1 MTLVERV
8 GEWPQQWLREGR
20 EQGRE
25 QGLEQGVEQGVEQ
38 QRVLLCRMA
47 ARRFGTD
54 TSARLAELLA
64 PIAAPEPLA
73 EVGDWLVSCD
83 SGAEFIARVE
93 RFSSR

>member
-1 MTLVERV
+1 
-8 GEWPQQWLREGR
+8 
-20 EQGRE
+20 
-25 QGLEQGVEQGVEQ
+25 
-38 QRVLLCRMA
+38 MA

-54 TSARLAELLA
+54 TSDRLAELLA

-83 SGAEFIARVE
+83 SGAEFLACVE